1 MLNPSKIQVTDKIL
15 DYKTVAAKYGVTCD
29 TPVLPTHIVT
39 MAIKNIPCVL
49 VNTLRCIMY
58 GYIPTRR
65 FDNVTVKTTD
75 GMVIREHVCNR
86 VQFVALSR
94 KCPLGDITLSIAHD
108 SEKKNP
114 IIIDA
119 TMIKGLDKHLN
130 STYLCAIKQGAIIE
144 ITASIEEDTYAN
156 IRHVKHNFLSNFSR
170 EIISH
175 DDKGV
180 DIDTLQH
187 IGIEYNTGN
196 IKMIY
201 QDVISGDD
209 ALRLAKKIITD
220 IFNHLL
226 AMCVEENREYFTIA
240 LDTVILRIKGDYSG
254 ILVNLLF
261 VYIYSIDPTHTLSD
275 SVNHSD
281 SSLKIKNITQEEVH
295 PLIKSAISLIIKHVD
310 AL

>member
-1 MLNPSKIQVTDKIL
+1 MLSPSKIQVTDKIL
-15 DYKTVAAKYGVTCD
+15 DYGAIAKKYGVTCD
-29 TPVLPTHIVT
+29 MPVVPTHIIT
-39 MAIKNIPCVL
+39 MEIKNLSCVL
-49 VNTLRCIMY
+49 VNAMRCVMF

-86 VQFVALSR
+86 IQFVALSR
-94 KCPLGDITLSIAHD
+94 KCPLGDFTLSIAHD

-119 TMIKGLDKHLN
+119 VMIKELSKHVN
-130 STYLCAIKQGAIIE
+130 STYLCAIKQGAIID
-144 ITASIEEDTYAN
+144 ITASVEEDTYAN

-170 EIISH
+170 DVISH

-180 DIDTLQH
+180 DIDSLQH
-187 IGIEYNTGN
+187 IDIEYNSGN

-201 QDVISGDD
+201 QDVISGDEV
-209 ALRLAKKIITD
+209 LSLTKKIITD
-220 IFNHLL
+220 IFSHLL
-226 AMCVEENREYFTIA
+226 DMCIEENREYFTIA

-261 VYIYSIDPTHTLSD
+261 VYIYSIDPSYTLCD
-275 SVNHSD
+275 SVDHSD
-281 SSLKIKNITQEEVH
+281 SSLKIKNITQKEAH
-295 PLIKSAISLIIKHVD
+295 PLIKSAINLIIKHVN